1 MTPDHRARYTRRPDH
16 FPTDDDMI
24 EADLLLSG
32 RWLMPVAPV
41 HTVIED
47 GAIAIQAGRVVAVGS
62 RSELQRSVNACQQQH
77 LAGHVLLPGLVNA
90 HNHAAM
96 TLLRGCGEDMALMD
110 WLHNRIWPL
119 EKALVTPEFVAD
131 GVELA
136 CAEQIRGGI
145 TAFTDNYFYA
155 DRAAA
160 VIQKIGMRGL
170 MASPILSFPMP
181 GAADGRDGI
190 HRVLE
195 LHDACRTLPLVKA
208 AFGPHAPYTVDD
220 DLLRMVATYAE
231 ELGLIVHM
239 HVHES
244 AQEIT
249 DSLKQ
254 FGVRPLRRLHQLGL
268 LGPQFVAVH
277 AVHLD
282 DSDIALLAEN
292 SVQTVHCPESNLKLA
307 SGFSPIAKLRQ
318 AGINVGL
325 GTDGAASNNDL
336 DLIGE
341 LRTATLIGK
350 AVANDPTAMKV
361 EQMLHMA
368 TLGGARTMGL
378 ENEIGSLEIGKS
390 ADVIAIDLSALAL
403 QPVFNP
409 LYSLIYS
416 VHREQVSDVWVA
428 GQALMRN
435 RELLTIDEASLRER
449 VQRWHGRVVETLN
462 PPAN

>member
-1 MTPDHRARYTRRPDH
+1 MAKA
-16 FPTDDDMI
+16 DMI
-24 EADLLLSG
+24 EADLLLSA
-32 RWLMPVAPV
+32 RWLLPVAP
-41 HTVIED
+41 HRIIED
-47 GAIAIQAGRVVAVGS
+47 GAVAIAAGRIVAVGT
-62 RSELQRSVNACQQQH
+62 RGELQHRVNVRQQQH
-77 LAGHVLLPGLVNA
+77 LADHVLLPGLVNA

-136 CAEQIRGGI
+136 CAEQIRGGV

-160 VIQKIGMRGL
+160 VIQKAGLRGL

-181 GAADGRDGI
+181 GAADGKAGI

-195 LHDACRTLPLVKA
+195 LHDSCKNLPLVNA

-220 DLLRMVATYAE
+220 ALLTQVATYAE

-244 AQEIT
+244 AQEIE

-254 FGVRPLRRLHQLGL
+254 YGMRPLERLNKLGL

-277 AVHLD
+277 AVHLND
-282 DSDIALLAEN
+282 ADIALLKEN
-292 SVQTVHCPESNLKLA
+292 GVQTVHCPESNLKLA
-307 SGFSPIAKLRQ
+307 SGFSPVAKLQ
-318 AGINVGL
+318 AAGINVGL

-336 DLIGE
+336 DLLGE
-341 LRTATLIGK
+341 LRTATLLGK
-350 AVANDPTAMKV
+350 AVAGDPRAMHA
-361 EQMLHMA
+361 EQMLYMA

-378 ENEIGSLEIGKS
+378 ENEIGSLEVGKS
-390 ADVIAIDLSALAL
+390 ADLIAVDLSGLL
-403 QPVFNP
+403 QQPVYNP
-409 LYSLIYS
+409 LYSLLYT
-416 VHREQVSDVWVA
+416 VQREQVSDVWVA

-435 RELLTIDEASLRER
+435 RELLTIDETALRAK
-449 VQRWHGRVVETLN
+449 VQRWQGDVQNTLK
-462 PPAN
+462 AHA

>member
-1 MTPDHRARYTRRPDH
+1 MTAVHRDRYTRRPDL
-16 FPTDDDMI
+16 FPTVANMI

-32 RWLMPVAPV
+32 RWLMPIAPQ
-41 HTVIED
+41 HTILDD
-47 GAIAIQAGRVVAVGS
+47 GAVAIAAGRIVAVGP
-62 RSELQRSVNACQQQH
+62 RSELQHSVNARQQQH
-77 LAGHVLLPGLVNA
+77 LADHVLLPGLVNA

-110 WLHNRIWPL
+110 WLNSRIWPL

-155 DRAAA
+155 DRAAT
-160 VIQKIGMRGL
+160 VIQKVGMRGL

-181 GAADGRDGI
+181 GAPDGKAGI

-195 LHDACRTLPLVKA
+195 LHDICHNLPLVKA

-220 DLLRMVATYAE
+220 ALLQQVATYAE

-244 AQEIT
+244 AQEIA

-254 FGVRPLRRLHQLGL
+254 YGMRPLQRLNQLGL

-277 AVHLD
+277 AVHLND
-282 DSDIALLAEN
+282 DDIALLKEN
-292 SVQTVHCPESNLKLA
+292 GVQTVHCPESNLKLA
-307 SGFSPIAKLRQ
+307 SGFSPVAKLQ
-318 AGINVGL
+318 AAGINVGL

-350 AVANDPTAMKV
+350 AIAGDPTAMRA
-361 EQMLHMA
+361 EQMLYMA

-378 ENEIGSLEIGKS
+378 ENEIGSLEVGKS
-390 ADVIAIDLSALAL
+390 ADVIAIDLSALPL
-403 QPVFNP
+403 QPVHNP
-409 LYSLIYS
+409 LYSLIYN
-416 VHREQVSDVWVA
+416 VHRDQVSDVWVA
-428 GQALMRN
+428 GQTLMRN
-435 RELLTIDEASLRER
+435 RELLTIDEASLRQR
-449 VQRWHGRVVETLN
+449 VQRWQADVQNTLRN
-462 PPAN
+462 

>member
-1 MTPDHRARYTRRPDH
+1 MTGILAALTPSRSDVFMTKA
-16 FPTDDDMI
+16 DMI

-32 RWLMPVAPV
+32 RWLLPVAPAS
-41 HTVIED
+41 TVIED
-47 GAIAIQAGRVVAVGS
+47 GAVAIAAGRIVAVGS
-62 RSELQRSVNACQQQH
+62 RRDLLSTVRARQQQH
-77 LAGHVLLPGLVNA
+77 LADHVLLPGLVNA

-110 WLHNRIWPL
+110 WLNNRIWPL

-136 CAEQIRGGI
+136 CAEQIRGGV

-155 DRAAA
+155 ERAAS
-160 VIQKIGMRGL
+160 VVQKAGLRGL

-181 GAADGRDGI
+181 GAPDGKAGI

-195 LHDACRTLPLVKA
+195 LHDICHNLPLVKA

-220 DLLRMVATYAE
+220 ALLIQVATYAE

-244 AQEIT
+244 AQEIA
-249 DSLKQ
+249 DSIKQ
-254 FGVRPLRRLHQLGL
+254 YSMRPLERLNKLGL

-277 AVHLD
+277 AVHLND
-282 DSDIALLAEN
+282 GDIALLKEN
-292 SVQTVHCPESNLKLA
+292 GVQTVHCPESNLKLA
-307 SGFSPIAKLRQ
+307 SGFSPVAKLQ
-318 AGINVGL
+318 AAGINVGL

-336 DLIGE
+336 DLLGE
-341 LRTATLIGK
+341 LRTATLLGK
-350 AVANDPTAMKV
+350 AVAGDPTAMNA
-361 EQMLHMA
+361 ERMLYMA

-378 ENEIGSLEIGKS
+378 ESEIGSLEVGKS
-390 ADVIAIDLSALAL
+390 ADLIAVDLSGLL
-403 QPVFNP
+403 QQPVYNP
-409 LYSLIYS
+409 LYSLLYT
-416 VHREQVSDVWVA
+416 VQREQVSDVWVA

-435 RELLTIDEASLRER
+435 RELLTIDESALREK
-449 VQRWHGRVVETLN
+449 VQRWQSDVQSTL
-462 PPAN
+462 ALQK